1 MSWRP
6 HLKRLAEGGLTLSG
20 YPAVSRHTRR
30 GDVLILAYHN
40 VLPTGTAPEG
50 AGEQSLHLPQAEF
63 AAQLDLLSHTHDV
76 VSLDDVLRHP
86 LGRRAR
92 PRAVITFD
100 DAYRGAVTIGVRE
113 LVERSLPATI
123 FVAPAFLGGRSFWW
137 DALTEP
143 GARGLDEAFR
153 ERALEEFQGKD
164 EPVRRWAE
172 HMGRSAG
179 PVAAHATCTSEDE
192 LQIAASQPGITIG
205 SHSWSH
211 PNLARLEAGE
221 LREELARTLQWLRE
235 RFQRVVPYLSYP
247 YGRSS
252 RAVER
257 AALATGYTAGLRI
270 EGGWMRGESANRF
283 ALPRLNVPAGLSRN
297 GFALRAAGLFC
308 R

>member
-1 MSWRP
+1 MTWRP
-6 HLKRLAEGGLTLSG
+6 RLKMLAERGLTLSG
-20 YPAVSRHTRR
+20 YPTVSRYTRR

-40 VLPTGTAPEG
+40 VIPAGMAPG
-50 AGEQSLHLPQAEF
+50 GERSLHLPQAEF
-63 AAQLDLLSHTHDV
+63 AAQLDLLTETHDV
-76 VSLDDVLRHP
+76 VSLDEALRDP
-86 LGRRAR
+86 LGGRVR
-92 PRAVITFD
+92 PQAVITFD
-100 DAYRGAVTIGVRE
+100 DAYRGAVTAGVRE

-137 DALTEP
+137 DALAEP
-143 GARGLDEAFR
+143 GAPGIDEAFR

-172 HMGRSAG
+172 HVGRSHG
-179 PVAAHATCTSEDE
+179 PVGEHATCASEDE
-192 LQIAASQPGITIG
+192 LHVAASQPGITVG

-211 PNLARLEAGE
+211 PNLARLDAGE
-221 LREELARTLQWLRE
+221 LRQELARTLQWLRE
-235 RFQRVVPYLSYP
+235 RFQHTVPCLSYP

-252 RAVER
+252 PAVER
-257 AALATGYTAGLRI
+257 AALAAGYTAALRI
-270 EGGWMRGESANRF
+270 DGGWMRGEPANRF